1 MIKAWTFGSA
11 RIRWPAGTRMVAEAT
26 SIGRCTPGDDH
37 LARVGSGWHEDS
49 GHLDDAAPRHQVDNR
64 GVATDRPPGKGLSP
78 ILVIKYAGPGLVFFT
93 AATVYSGYATVR
105 GFDSHNSVL
114 ELLAPVGAAGG
125 LYMVVAMVRGI
136 VRKIASCASRL
147 AAGRRTWGR
156 CLRTATLGRQPLRT
170 ATG

>member
-1 MIKAWTFGSA
+1 M
-11 RIRWPAGTRMVAEAT
+11 
-26 SIGRCTPGDDH
+26 
-37 LARVGSGWHEDS
+37 GSGWHEDS
-49 GHLDDAAPRHQVDNR
+49 GHLDDVAPRHQVDNR
-64 GVATDRPPGKGLSP
+64 GVVTDRPPGRGLSP

-136 VRKIASCASRL
+136 VRKDRELREPARGR
-147 AAGRRTWGR
+147 AADMGR
-156 CLRTATLGRQPLRT
+156 CLRTATLGRQPLRIAT
-170 ATG
+170 A